1 MIPEPELV
9 ISFSCL
15 VLGSLAGFAMHR
27 SDFCLAGAFRD
38 WFLFRRSDL
47 LRALAIL
54 LASNAAAFTALATL
68 GALPAFPFP
77 LLGTPTL
84 AGAAGGFL
92 FGVGMVLA
100 GGCVVGVLYKL
111 GAGSGL
117 AAAGLLGIVAGGAV
131 YAEVHPMWRRVAE
144 ALALGTDAVTIP
156 RLAGVSYV
164 WVGLAG
170 ACCLTLLGSP
180 RREAASPHARS
191 PVRGYLSPPRAALL
205 LSAVSAAS
213 VVLVGMP
220 LGITTF
226 YAKLAAWTEGVV
238 VPGHTGGLAFFSAV
252 PLDVH
257 LPLWDLRL
265 RGGPGASWD
274 GIAAVQG
281 PVVVGIV
288 LGALGSA
295 AFLGE
300 FRVRVRAPVRQYG
313 SALLGGVLLGLG
325 ARLGSGCNVWHLL
338 GGVPVLAAQSLLF
351 AGGMVPG
358 AWVGSRILTRF
369 VLPAPRPPALEGAAA
384 PRAFPEAP

>member
-15 VLGSLAGFAMHR
+15 VLGAVAGFAMHR

-38 WFLFRRSDL
+38 WFLFRRTDL
-47 LRALAIL
+47 LRALATL
-54 LASNAAAFTALATL
+54 LALNAAAFAALAAL

-77 LLGTPTL
+77 LLGPPTL
-84 AGAAGGFL
+84 AAAAGGFL

-117 AAAGLLGIVAGGAV
+117 AAGGLVGIVAGSAV
-131 YAEVHPMWRRVAE
+131 YAEVHPAWREVSRAG
-144 ALALGTDAVTIP
+144 ALGADAATLP
-156 RLAGVSYV
+156 GLLGVSFA

-170 ACCLTLLGSP
+170 AAALPLL
-180 RREAASPHARS
+180 ARAGRGAGAPS
-191 PVRGYLSPPRAALL
+191 PVRGYLAPARAALL

-226 YAKLAAWTEGVV
+226 YAKLAAWTEGLLL
-238 VPGHTGGLAFFSAV
+238 PGHAEGVAFFSAV
-252 PLDVH
+252 PLDLH
-257 LPLWDLRL
+257 LPFWDLRL

-281 PVVVGIV
+281 PVVLGIV

-295 AFLGE
+295 ALLGE
-300 FRVRVRAPVRQYG
+300 FRVRLRAPARQYG
-313 SALLGGVLLGLG
+313 SALLGGLLLGIG
-325 ARLGSGCNVWHLL
+325 SRLASGCNVWHLL
-338 GGVPVLAAQSLLF
+338 GGIPLLAGQSLLF

-358 AWVGSRILTRF
+358 AWLGSRLLTRF
-369 VLPAPRPPALEGAAA
+369 VVPASPGADFGGLSSAPSAA
-384 PRAFPEAP
+384 PESP

>member
-1 MIPEPELV
+1 
-9 ISFSCL
+9 
-15 VLGSLAGFAMHR
+15 MHR

-47 LRALAIL
+47 LRALGIL
-54 LASNAAAFTALATL
+54 LGLNAAAFAALAAV

-84 AGAAGGFL
+84 AGTAGGFL

-100 GGCVVGVLYKL
+100 GGCVVGILYKM

-117 AAAGLLGIVAGGAV
+117 AAAGLLGIVAGSAV
-131 YAEVHPMWRRVAE
+131 YAEVHTAWRRVAE
-144 ALALGTDAVTIP
+144 AVALGADAVTLP
-156 RLAGVSYV
+156 RLVGVSCL
-164 WVGLAG
+164 WAGLAG
-170 ACCLTLLGSP
+170 ACCLLLLRNP
-180 RREAASPHARS
+180 RRGASEPRARS
-191 PVRGYLSPPRAALL
+191 PVRGYLAPARAAWL
-205 LSAVSAAS
+205 LSAVSVAS

-220 LGITTF
+220 VGITTF
-226 YAKLAAWTEGVV
+226 YAKLAAWAEGLV
-238 VPGHTGGLAFFSAV
+238 VPRHADGLAFFAAV

-257 LPLWDLRL
+257 LPLWGVRL
-265 RGGPGASWD
+265 RGGPGAAWD

-281 PVVVGIV
+281 PVILGIV

-295 AFLGE
+295 TRLGE
-300 FRVRVRAPVRQYG
+300 FRVRIRAPLRQYG
-313 SALLGGVLLGLG
+313 SAVLGGILLGLG

-338 GGVPVLAAQSLLF
+338 GGIPLLAGQSLLF

-369 VLPAPRPPALEGAAA
+369 VLPAPCPATLEGAAA
-384 PRAFPEAP
+384 PPAVSEAS